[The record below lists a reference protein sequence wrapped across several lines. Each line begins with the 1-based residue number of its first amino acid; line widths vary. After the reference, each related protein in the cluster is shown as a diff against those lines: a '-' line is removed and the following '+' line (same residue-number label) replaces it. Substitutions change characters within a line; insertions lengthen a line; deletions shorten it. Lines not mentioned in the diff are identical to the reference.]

1 METLVFICYG
11 IAAVATFIAATLKV
25 YAHGYAAGYA
35 DGKTYG
41 FTDGLNRAK
50 AATVVKAKDLPRKRE
65 AVGA

>member
-25 YAHGYAAGYA
+25 HAHPYAAGYA

-41 FTDGLNRAK
+41 FADGLNRAK
-50 AATVVKAKDLPRKRE
+50 TVKAKDLPRKRE
-65 AVGA
+65 AVEA